1 MVSVETKTFENG
13 VMRMVGISTYDCIS
27 VIFYQSA
34 VFRENLHNFLAKLE
48 SVVIPYFWQK
58 QLMILP
64 KLPTKFRII
73 RGHYVKPS
81 CAKNYGG
88 MRNQC

>member
-34 VFRENLHNFLAKLE
+34 VFVVPSMLLA
-48 SVVIPYFWQK
+48 Y
-58 QLMILP
+58 ILAV
-64 KLPTKFRII
+64 LINYII
-73 RGHYVKPS
+73 YNALFSSDMGI
-81 CAKNYGG
+81 
-88 MRNQC
+88 